1 MEVIENLKK
10 KEEEAESSK
19 DTAESSGGYNGES
32 EEEEGTQTVSEVE
45 PPAKRIKLVDTVAA
59 AATDCV
65 GK

>member
-1 MEVIENLKK
+1 MMEVIENLKK

-19 DTAESSGGYNGES
+19 DTAESSGENNAES
-32 EEEEGTQTVSEVE
+32 EEEETQTVSEVE
-45 PPAKRIKLVDTVAA
+45 PPTKRIKLVDTVAA